1 MLNEKVIFL
10 DIDGTLVDHTL
21 YPSASTV
28 EAVTQAKAN
37 GHKIFLNTGRSVCQ
51 VYDYIWDLGFDGFIG
66 GNGIYIEENGVQL
79 FHKAIPQPLV
89 EKVYSY
95 LVDRE
100 IGFFEEGQE
109 SLYAHPQYLPELA
122 KLLESSTDEV
132 KEWTMR
138 LFPTTAFDCQG
149 PFQNVNKI
157 SLVLTERANF
167 EEIRDFIKPDL
178 VIGEW
183 RLFGKEREFAD
194 IYQAGTSKGTAVE
207 FVMNHLNK
215 ALSEAVCIGDAGND
229 IDMVKIA
236 GLGIAMG
243 NSLPEL
249 KQAADYVTDTVTN
262 DGIYKAFKFAGLI

>member
-1 MLNEKVIFL
+1 MRNEKIIFV
-10 DIDGTLVDHTL
+10 DIDGTLVDNTL
-21 YPSASTV
+21 VPSPSTV
-28 EAVTQAKAN
+28 QALNQARAN

-51 VYDYIWDLGFDGFIG
+51 VYDYLWELGFDGFIG
-66 GNGIYIEENGVQL
+66 GNGIYIEENGTEL

-109 SLYAHPQYLPELA
+109 SLYAHAQYLPELT
-122 KLLESSTDEV
+122 KLLEASTEEV
-132 KEWTMR
+132 KKWTMR
-138 LFPTTAFDCQG
+138 LFPTTAFNCQG
-149 PFQNVNKI
+149 PHQNINKI
-157 SLVLTERANF
+157 SLVLTDKADF
-167 EEIRDFIKPDL
+167 GEIREFIQPDL

-183 RLFGKEREFAD
+183 NLFGKEREFAD

-215 ALSEAVCIGDAGND
+215 DLNEAVCIGDAGND

-236 GLGIAMG
+236 GMGIAMG
-243 NSLPEL
+243 NSIPEL
-249 KQAADYVTDTVTN
+249 KEAADFVTDSVAN
-262 DGIYKAFKFAGLI
+262 DGIYKAFKHAGLI